1 MLNTKGH
8 LTSAKGFR
16 AATAQV
22 GIKKGG
28 SHDDVALV
36 MCDVPCAAAGVFT
49 RNVVKAAPV
58 MLSQRYIKSGKAQAI
73 IANSGN
79 ANCCTTTAMDV
90 AEAMCRQTGNALGI
104 AFDDVLVASTGVIG
118 EPLMLAPIVN
128 ALPSLVE
135 RLDSANGAAVA
146 TAIMTTD
153 THEKQ
158 ASVEITIDGTTVTI
172 GAVAKGSGMIHPN
185 MGTMLCFATTDAAI
199 EANLL
204 QKALQDATEDSFNMV
219 SVDGDTSTN
228 DTVFLLASGL
238 AKNPPITENTEAYHI
253 FYNALKELFIYL
265 AKEIAGDGEGA
276 THLLI
281 CDVRGAKSTDDA
293 KKIAKSITGS
303 SLFKAAL
310 YGADANWGRILCAA
324 GYSGASFKPEEVT
337 IHISSAIGR
346 VMVCEKGGGVLFDD
360 AFAGKILSEST
371 VTVEVDLNEGEG
383 TAQAY
388 GCDLTCDYVRINGDY
403 RS

>member
-1 MLNTKGH
+1 MLNTEGH

-16 AATAQV
+16 AATAQA
-22 GIKKGG
+22 GIKAGG
-28 SHDDVALV
+28 SHDDVALIV
-36 MCDVPCAAAGVFT
+36 CDVPCAAAGVFT

-58 MLSQRYIKSGKAQAI
+58 ILSQEYLKSGKAQAI

-79 ANCCTTTAMDV
+79 ANCCTPTAMDV
-90 AEAMCRQTGNALGI
+90 AKAMSQQAGHALGI
-104 AFDDVLVASTGVIG
+104 AADDVLVASTGVIG
-118 EPLMLAPIVN
+118 EPLTLAPIVN

-135 RLDSANGAAVA
+135 RLDSANGTAVA

-153 THEKQ
+153 THEKH
-158 ASVEITIDGTTVTI
+158 ASIEVDLDGTTITI

-185 MGTMLCFATTDAAI
+185 MGTMLCFATTDVAIDPTVLQAA
-199 EANLL
+199 LR
-204 QKALQDATEDSFNMV
+204 DATDDSFNMV

-238 AKNPPITENTEAYHI
+238 AQNPPITDKNDAYTA
-253 FYNALKELFIYL
+253 FCSALKELFIFL
-265 AKEIAGDGEGA
+265 AKQIAGDGEGA
-276 THLLI
+276 THLLV
-281 CDVRGAKSTDDA
+281 CDVRGAATTDDA
-293 KKIAKSITGS
+293 KKIAKSIAAS

-324 GYSGASFKPEEVT
+324 GYSGASFKPEHVD
-337 IHISSAIGR
+337 IHIASNAGR
-346 VMVCEKGGGVLFDD
+346 VMVCEKGGAVVFDE
-360 AFAGKILSEST
+360 AFATKILSETT
-371 VTVEVDLNEGEG
+371 VTVEVELSEGDG
-383 TAQAY
+383 VAQAY

>member
-1 MLNTKGH
+1 MLNTEGH
-8 LTSAKGFR
+8 LTKPKGFR

-22 GIKKGG
+22 GIKAGAT
-28 SHDDVALV
+28 HDDLALIV
-36 MCDVPCAAAGVFT
+36 CDVPCAAAGVFT

-58 MLSQRYIKSGKAQAI
+58 MLSQNYIKSGKAQAI

-79 ANCCTTTAMDV
+79 ANCCTPTAMDV
-90 AEAMCRQTGNALGI
+90 AKAMSQQAGNALGL
-104 AFDDVLVASTGVIG
+104 AADDVLVASTGVIG
-118 EPLMLAPIVN
+118 EPLPLAPIAN

-135 RLDSANGAAVA
+135 RLDVANGQAVA
-146 TAIMTTD
+146 SAIMTTD
-153 THEKQ
+153 THEKH
-158 ASVEITIDGTTVTI
+158 ASITVDVAGTTVTI

-199 EANLL
+199 EPALL
-204 QKALQDATEDSFNMV
+204 QTALRRATDDSFNMV

-238 AKNPPITENTEAYHI
+238 AENPTITEEDDAYTA
-253 FYNALKELFIYL
+253 FYNALKELLIYL
-265 AKEIAGDGEGA
+265 AKQIAGDGEGA

-281 CDVRGAKSTDDA
+281 CDVRGAASTDDA
-293 KKIAKSITGS
+293 KKIAKSIAAS

-324 GYSGASFKPEEVT
+324 GYSGASFAPEQVD
-337 IHISSAIGR
+337 IHIASAAGR
-346 VMVCEKGGGVLFDD
+346 VTVCKKGGAVGFDE
-360 AFAGKILSEST
+360 AFATKILSENT
-371 VTVEVDLNEGEG
+371 VTVEVELSEGDG
-383 TAQAY
+383 VAQAY